1 MNEAHVHVFKTS
13 SVRNVSL
20 CVCMTSLSHTEHGN
34 SWPNAS
40 ASAGTGDVVINEN
53 VLWLINMLP
62 YSVSDRASQTPNT
75 KKKKKNETQLNNI
88 SGTVFNLN
96 MLVMQYS
103 LIRNNLTYFFEA
115 IGAPCWLTLVC
126 QFVQVLTLFCP
137 KDDKW
142 MKTCLN

>member
-1 MNEAHVHVFKTS
+1 
-13 SVRNVSL
+13 
-20 CVCMTSLSHTEHGN
+20 MTNKYASIFGE
-34 SWPNAS
+34 WPS
-40 ASAGTGDVVINEN
+40 K
-53 VLWLINMLP
+53 
-62 YSVSDRASQTPNT
+62 PNT
-75 KKKKKNETQLNNI
+75 KYQKKKEKNETQLNNI

>member
-1 MNEAHVHVFKTS
+1 MNEAHMYTS
-13 SVRNVSL
+13 SRLQVSGMFL
-20 CVCMTSLSHTEHGN
+20 CVSAWHLTYTQSTATVDPLHQHPLALGTSFL
-34 SWPNAS
+34 
-40 ASAGTGDVVINEN
+40 NEN
-53 VLWLINMLP
+53 LLWLINMLP
-62 YSVSDRASQTPNT
+62 YLVSDRASQTPNS
-75 KKKKKNETQLNNI
+75 KIETQLNNI

-103 LIRNNLTYFFEA
+103 LIRNNLMYIFEA

-126 QFVQVLTLFCP
+126 QFAQVSTLFCP